1 MKEEMKINKEKEN
14 PSYSVS
20 DSGSWTLGSNRYQE
34 QGRIGGFFEQITG
47 GRTRPSIFRSDPS
60 AERCIEADRGRYH
73 PTGIRPISRE
83 KY

>member
-34 QGRIGGFFEQITG
+34 QGGKPRIGGFFERITG
-47 GRTRPSIFRSDPS
+47 GRTRPSIFS
-60 AERCIEADRGRYH
+60 
-73 PTGIRPISRE
+73 IRPISRE
-83 KY
+83 MY